1 MYAMRSAASCAALA
15 QAPGCMQ
22 PAVPLGIT
30 KYATLAP
37 RYVCSPSFTMNSMQH
52 AEVQQHSWRQRCG
65 ERRLSGSATLC
76 CGGRMQARSLGT
88 DGNNH
93 TGLVTGT
100 TPKPEEPGSEPG
112 LPTRCAALAR
122 QAAALLNLHRYAIA
136 IRSLQRRRQACP
148 RRPAVALSRQAVGS
162 PPARPAGAV
171 IAQISD
177 AKAARAVGWLCV
189 APCLTLP
196 PAADS

>member
-1 MYAMRSAASCAALA
+1 MRSAASCAALA

-88 DGNNH
+88 DCNNH

-136 IRSLQRRRQACP
+136 ISSLQRRRQACP
-148 RRPAVALSRQAVGS
+148 RRPAVALSRGRREPSRS
-162 PPARPAGAV
+162 PSRR
-171 IAQISD
+171 SD
-177 AKAARAVGWLCV
+177 RA
-189 APCLTLP
+189 
-196 PAADS
+196 DF